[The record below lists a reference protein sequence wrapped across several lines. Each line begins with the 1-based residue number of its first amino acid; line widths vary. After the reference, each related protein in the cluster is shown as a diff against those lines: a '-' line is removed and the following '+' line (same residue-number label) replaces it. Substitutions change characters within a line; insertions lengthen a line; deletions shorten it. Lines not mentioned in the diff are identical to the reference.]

1 MLSLFLYVCLYVYVF
16 VYVYPCMYV
25 CMYDD
30 VQVQAMEASESF
42 TWAAA
47 VKQYEEEFK
56 RIGAYMHK

>member
-1 MLSLFLYVCLYVYVF
+1 MYV
-16 VYVYPCMYV
+16 CMYV

>member
-1 MLSLFLYVCLYVYVF
+1 MSVYMYTYLFMFIHV
-16 VYVYPCMYV
+16 CMYV

>member
-1 MLSLFLYVCLYVYVF
+1 
-16 VYVYPCMYV
+16 MYV
-25 CMYDD
+25 CIYVCIYG